1 MKKRLICLSLV
12 LILLVGWNLINMP
25 LHKYINDL
33 GQNDSYKLWRGT
45 DLEKLDIYKYL
56 YEKNE
61 DVYVR
66 KDILEKVARTTH
78 YHIHPKYKTFFLKE
92 VLKLDAPLNEATVRC
107 YIYDLKYLGRYED
120 AFKLAMDAKID
131 KTGCH
136 NYNSTILSIAKC
148 QISEIT
154 NSYQY
159 AKYDRIKSE
168 LVRDAKDKGII
179 DGAVR
184 NGNRSDKWIS
194 MVGNGM
200 LDVALK
206 KNLRHTTGVY
216 LKLAEYYMYAGEYK
230 KAVEIFE
237 NVLKWKKLKPI
248 DAEYA
253 LNELMAECYEKIG
266 DKKSA
271 EKHKKIMQEIL
282 SW

>member
-1 MKKRLICLSLV
+1 MKKRLICLGLV

-25 LHKYINDL
+25 LHKFEDVPEAKNINFYSL
-33 GQNDSYKLWRGT
+33 QPNLEVLPYYKA
-45 DLEKLDIYKYL
+45 L

-92 VLKLDAPLNEATVRC
+92 VLKTDVPLDAKVIGY
-107 YIYDLKYLGRYED
+107 YIYALKYLGRYED

-184 NGNRSDKWIS
+184 NGSRSKS
-194 MVGNGM
+194 TLYESV

-206 KNLRHTTGVY
+206 RNLRHSAGVY
-216 LKLAEYYMYAGEYK
+216 LKLAEYYMHAGEYK

>member
-1 MKKRLICLSLV
+1 MKKRLICLGLV

-25 LHKYINDL
+25 LHKYVNDL
-33 GQNDSYKLWRGT
+33 GQNDSYKLWSGT

-61 DVYVR
+61 DKYVR
-66 KDILEKVARTTH
+66 RYILAEVGKLDN
-78 YHIHPKYKTFFLKE
+78 IHPKHKTFFLKE
-92 VLKLDAPLNEATVRC
+92 ISKMDIPFHIETVRY

-120 AFKLAMDAKID
+120 AFKLAMDANI
-131 KTGCH
+131 TETYYCH
-136 NYNSTILSIAKC
+136 RYNSTILSIVTCNIGK
-148 QISEIT
+148 IT
-154 NSYQY
+154 TSYEY
-159 AKYDRIKSE
+159 TELDMKKNE
-168 LVRDAKDKGII
+168 LVREAKDKGII

-184 NGNRSDKWIS
+184 NGSRSKS
-194 MVGNGM
+194 TLYESV

-206 KNLRHTTGVY
+206 RNLRHSAGVY